1 MNIDNIADPVHDPVV
16 APAVD
21 PVAVDTS
28 DDYLKRFDV
37 VSAQSA
43 QVSAVIAK
51 FASQPDDQH
60 RLYAAIDCIK
70 AQQHLNEEIFD
81 LLVEMHNF
89 FSAK

>member
-1 MNIDNIADPVHDPVV
+1 MDIDNIADPVVV

-21 PVAVDTS
+21 PVADTS

-70 AQQHLNEEIFD
+70 AQQRLNEEMFD